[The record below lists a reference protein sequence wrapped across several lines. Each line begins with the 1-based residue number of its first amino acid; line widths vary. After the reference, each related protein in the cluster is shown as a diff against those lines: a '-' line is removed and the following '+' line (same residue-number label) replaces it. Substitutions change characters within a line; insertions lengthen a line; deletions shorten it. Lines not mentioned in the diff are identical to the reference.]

1 MRQADRFIPISE
13 VGKETKDSI
22 VLDSPPPYRQSLEID
37 VETLTGII
45 GMAGAGEDQVK
56 LGFERQQNIIRAEP
70 SRNGWPKAVTKSTQF
85 REEENQNQKQVAY
98 DTRRQELRLT
108 IAYPDNEARSSAT
121 TAKNLSRRLSR
132 TLSNVPA
139 EKYFTNFLVD
149 LDGESVSGRAAELAL
164 HTARIAM
171 NILAAPIVYL
181 TLSAVSNTPRPL
193 ETIGLL
199 ALTNMADAAIDLKL
213 AVDLINGKLSDDK
226 KAWMAIT
233 IAENPLRAL
242 YPASLVNELLLP
254 TARILAHNSI
264 TSAQLLKASEK

>member
-1 MRQADRFIPISE
+1 MRQADRFVPISE
-13 VGKETKDSI
+13 IGEETKGSI
-22 VLDSPPPYRQSLEID
+22 VLGSPPPFRQNLKID
-37 VETLTGII
+37 VEALTGII
-45 GMAGAGEDQVK
+45 TMAGSGKDQMR
-56 LGFERQQNIIRAEP
+56 LDFERQQIIIHASPPGEGRLA
-70 SRNGWPKAVTKSTQF
+70 AVTKATQF
-85 REEENQNQKQVAY
+85 KEENRRPRQVTY
-98 DTRRQELRLT
+98 DARRQELKLAIT
-108 IAYPDNEARSSAT
+108 YPDNETETPTKA
-121 TAKNLSRRLSR
+121 AKNLSRRLSR

-199 ALTNMADAAIDLKL
+199 ALTNMADAANDLRLAIDLIKGKS
-213 AVDLINGKLSDDK
+213 VDREKVGT
-226 KAWMAIT
+226 AMA

-242 YPASLVNELLLP
+242 YPVSLVHELAIP
-254 TARILAHNSI
+254 TAKILAHNSFA
-264 TSAQLLKASEK
+264 SSQLLKANEE